1 MGRRARLKPARLA
14 GKLFQIRNSLGLS
27 QSQLLR
33 RLGFDEVIDYR
44 RISEFELGTTEP
56 PLPVLLAYARL
67 AGIHVEELVDDCL
80 EVSLDRIIPESSPT
94 ARRPATPTQIR
105 GKRKKRP
112 KR

>member
-67 AGIHVEELVDDCL
+67 AGIHLEELIDDFL
-80 EVSLDRIIPESSPT
+80 EVSTDRTTTER
-94 ARRPATPTQIR
+94 ARTEKGSAKSDQIR
-105 GKRKKRP
+105 GKRKKAH
-112 KR
+112 K